1 MKAPK
6 KKPLI
11 SRAEAL
17 ESKPVKNS
25 DIQEVHLETGDV
37 LLTYPMRV
45 RPWVAAVAHRFG
57 GSPGHVR
64 KKKLQLDQLGTAVW
78 GLIDG
83 ERSVKQLIKRFSEQ
97 HQLHKREAEVAV
109 TQFLRE
115 LGKRGLIG
123 LK

>member
-1 MKAPK
+1 MKAFK

-25 DIQEVHLETGDV
+25 DIQENHLETGEV

-45 RPWVAAVAHRFG
+45 RPWAAALTRRFT
-57 GSPGHVR
+57 GSAGLVQE
-64 KKKLQLDQLGTAVW
+64 KKLQLDKLGTAVW

-83 ERSVKQLIKRFSEQ
+83 ERSVKQLIKRFSDQ
-97 HQLHKREAEVAV
+97 HQLHRREAEVAV

>member
-1 MKAPK
+1 MKALK
-6 KKPLI
+6 KTPLI

-17 ESKPVKNS
+17 KSIPIKHS
-25 DIQEVHLETGDV
+25 DVQEVHLETGDV
-37 LLTYPMRV
+37 LLRYPMRV
-45 RPWVAAVAHRFG
+45 RPWATALINRFV
-57 GSPGHVR
+57 GSPSQVR
-64 KKKLQLDQLGTAVW
+64 KKKLQLDTLGTAVW

-83 ERSVKQLIKRFSEQ
+83 ERSVKQVIKRFSEQ
-97 HQLHKREAEVAV
+97 HQLHRREAEVAV